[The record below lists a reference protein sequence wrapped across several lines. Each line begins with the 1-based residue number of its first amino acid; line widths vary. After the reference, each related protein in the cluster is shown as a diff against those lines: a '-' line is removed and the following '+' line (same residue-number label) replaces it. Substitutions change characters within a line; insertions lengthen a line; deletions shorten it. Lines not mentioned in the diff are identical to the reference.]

1 MNKPVEKGLKGAAA
15 ASATA
20 RQATQ
25 QTGPKKPLNHDRT
38 APQASEM
45 AAAFTPDGR
54 PRFASAESP
63 LPGSAETIWRG
74 AQELLR
80 TLLNSDIYN
89 LWFASICAGELRD
102 DSITLLVANDFCEV
116 WLKDNYLDVL
126 QTALMHS
133 SGRELT
139 VEFKASGAHLLT
151 ARPAIELP
159 AAPSIEVE
167 ELSDKGSKNGD
178 HLFNPKNTF
187 ETFVVGNNNNF
198 AHAAALAV
206 AGAPGRSYNPL
217 FLYGG
222 VGLGKTH
229 LLHAI
234 GQYVTLHKKGARVA
248 YVSSEKFTN
257 EYIDGIQNNQLVRF
271 RKKYRQTDVLLID
284 DIQFLAGKERIQEE
298 FFHTFN
304 ALHESHK
311 QIVLTCDR
319 PASEIQNLEHRLV
332 SRFEWGLVTDL
343 QPPDIETRVAI
354 LRKKEKSMGLELPEE
369 VLNFL
374 AARIRAN
381 IRRLEG
387 ALIRVASYAALTGK
401 KLTLDVVESL
411 LRDVLN
417 EEGRFSIN
425 IESIQKK
432 VAEHFDI
439 RLADMTS
446 KRRPE
451 NIAFPRQIAMYLSRE
466 LTESSLNTVGEAF
479 GGRDHGTVLHA
490 CRLVK
495 DRMEVDSTVRQTVS
509 YLQKQLQR

>member
-1 MNKPVEKGLKGAAA
+1 ML
-15 ASATA
+15 SADTF
-20 RQATQ
+20 
-25 QTGPKKPLNHDRT
+25 K
-38 APQASEM
+38 
-45 AAAFTPDGR
+45 
-54 PRFASAESP
+54 
-63 LPGSAETIWRG
+63 
-74 AQELLR
+74 
-80 TLLNSDIYN
+80 
-89 LWFASICAGELRD
+89 LWFESLRAV
-102 DSITLLVANDFCEV
+102 TLDGNVLVLEVSNDFCEV
-116 WLKDNYLDVL
+116 WLKDNYMGLLQDVV
-126 QTALMHS
+126 ALAAGRQIQIKFKVCNLS
-133 SGRELT
+133 SN
-139 VEFKASGAHLLT
+139 GA
-151 ARPAIELP
+151 PAQAAVA
-159 AAPSIEVE
+159 AAPKPKLVE
-167 ELSDKGSKNGD
+167 PAVEKNSQHSDLN
-178 HLFNPKNTF
+178 FNPKNTF
-187 ETFVVGNNNNF
+187 DTFVVGNNNNF
-198 AHAAALAV
+198 SYAAALAV
-206 AGAPGRSYNPL
+206 AQSPGKSYNPL

-234 GQYVTLHKKGARVA
+234 GQHVFNSKKGARVA

-257 EYIDGIQNNQLVRF
+257 EYIDAIQNNLLVKF

-343 QPPDIETRVAI
+343 QPPDIEMRLAI
-354 LRKKEKSMGLELPEE
+354 LNKKAQIMGVNLPEE
-369 VLNFL
+369 IMNFL
-374 AARIRAN
+374 ANRIRTN

-387 ALIRVASYAALTGK
+387 ALIRVASYASLTGK
-401 KLTLDVVESL
+401 KLSLEVVEGL
-411 LRDVLN
+411 LREVLH
-417 EEGRFSIN
+417 EEGRYSIS
-425 IESIQKK
+425 IEVIQKK

-451 NIAFPRQIAMYLSRE
+451 NIAFPRQIAMFLSRQM
-466 LTESSLNTVGEAF
+466 TESSLSSIGEAF

-495 DRMEVDSTVRQTVS
+495 DRMEVDSSVRQVVS
-509 YLQKQLQR
+509 YLEKQLMR

>member
-1 MNKPVEKGLKGAAA
+1 M
-15 ASATA
+15 S
-20 RQATQ
+20 
-25 QTGPKKPLNHDRT
+25 
-38 APQASEM
+38 
-45 AAAFTPDGR
+45 
-54 PRFASAESP
+54 ASAEKIW
-63 LPGSAETIWRG
+63 GS

-80 TLLNSDIYN
+80 TMLNPDIYN
-89 LWFASICAGELRD
+89 LWFAPIRA
-102 DSITLLVANDFCEV
+102 TLIEGDLMTLEVANDFCEV
-116 WLKDNYLDVL
+116 WLKDNYLGLLQDVL
-126 QTALMHS
+126 LHSAGQPLKVKFQVATGQVTAYVAADGKNARTKTTQESAERSTLN
-133 SGRELT
+133 RE
-139 VEFKASGAHLLT
+139 FS
-151 ARPAIELP
+151 
-159 AAPSIEVE
+159 
-167 ELSDKGSKNGD
+167 
-178 HLFNPKNTF
+178 FNPKNTF
-187 ETFVVGNNNNF
+187 ETFVVGNNNSF
-198 AHAAALAV
+198 AHAASLAV
-206 AGAPGRSYNPL
+206 AQAPGKSYNPL

-234 GQYVTLHKKGARVA
+234 GQYVVNHKKNARVA

-257 EYIDGIQNNQLVRF
+257 EYIDAIQNSQLVRF

-304 ALHESHK
+304 ALHEAHK

-343 QPPDIETRVAI
+343 QPPDVETRVAI
-354 LRKKEKSMGLELPEE
+354 LRKKEKSMGVELPEE
-369 VLNFL
+369 ILNFL
-374 AARIRAN
+374 ASRIRTN

-387 ALIRVASYAALTGK
+387 ALIRVASYALLTGK
-401 KLTLDVVESL
+401 KLTLEVVEGL
-411 LRDVLN
+411 LREVLH
-417 EEGRFSIN
+417 EEGRFSIS
-425 IESIQKK
+425 IEIIQKK

-451 NIAFPRQIAMYLSRE
+451 NIAFPRQVAMFLARQ
-466 LTESSLNTVGEAF
+466 LTESSLNTIGESF

-495 DRMEVDSTVRQTVS
+495 DRMEVDSNVRQVVH
-509 YLQKQLQR
+509 YLEKQLQR

>member
-1 MNKPVEKGLKGAAA
+1 MQASGEKIWDFAQQHLRSMLSADTYKLWFE
-15 ASATA
+15 SLRATA
-20 RQATQ
+20 
-25 QTGPKKPLNHDRT
+25 L
-38 APQASEM
+38 
-45 AAAFTPDGR
+45 DGN
-54 PRFASAESP
+54 
-63 LPGSAETIWRG
+63 
-74 AQELLR
+74 
-80 TLLNSDIYN
+80 TLVLEVS
-89 LWFASICAGELRD
+89 
-102 DSITLLVANDFCEV
+102 NDFCDV
-116 WLKDNYLDVL
+116 WLKDNYMGLLQDVVALAAGRQL
-126 QTALMHS
+126 QIKFKVGASNGAPPAPAPAPVAPKPKTAEPPVDRNSHHS
-133 SGRELT
+133 DL
-139 VEFKASGAHLLT
+139 
-151 ARPAIELP
+151 
-159 AAPSIEVE
+159 
-167 ELSDKGSKNGD
+167 N
-178 HLFNPKNTF
+178 FNPKNTF
-187 ETFVVGNNNNF
+187 DTFVVGNNNNF
-198 AHAAALAV
+198 SYAAALAV
-206 AGAPGRSYNPL
+206 AQSPGKSYNPL

-234 GQYVTLHKKGARVA
+234 GQHVFNSKKGARVA

-257 EYIDGIQNNQLVRF
+257 EYIDAIQNNLLVRF

-343 QPPDIETRVAI
+343 QPPDIEMRLAI
-354 LRKKEKSMGLELPEE
+354 LNKKAQIMGVTLPEE
-369 VLNFL
+369 IMNFL
-374 AARIRAN
+374 ANRIRTN

-387 ALIRVASYAALTGK
+387 ALIRVASYASLTRN
-401 KLTLDVVESL
+401 KLSL
-411 LRDVLN
+411 EYLERMLRRVLHKA
-417 EEGRFSIN
+417 GRFSIC
-425 IESIQKK
+425 IEVIQKK

-451 NIAFPRQIAMYLSRE
+451 NIAFPRQIAMFLSRQM
-466 LTESSLNTVGEAF
+466 TESSLSSIGEAF

-495 DRMEVDSTVRQTVS
+495 DRMEIDSSVRQVVS
-509 YLQKQLQR
+509 YLEKQLMR